1 MSGEKL
7 FFTNTEG
14 KKLSAV
20 LEFPASGPPAAY
32 AVFAHCFTCTKNIK
46 AAVNISA
53 ALVGQGIAVLRFDF
67 TGLGESEGDFADTN
81 FSSNVDDLVVAAEFL
96 RLHHEA
102 PKLLIG
108 HSLGG
113 TAVLQAA
120 ERISS
125 AVAVVTIGSPCEPSH
140 VTRHLGDTKSV
151 IEAEGEAVV
160 RLAGRDIR
168 IKKQFLEDLE
178 ETRMRETIGKL
189 NRALLV
195 LHSPVD
201 NIVGIDNA
209 AQIFQVA
216 RHPKSFI
223 SLDRADHLLSN
234 AADSKYAGTIIAT
247 WAGKYLKAIREGAQE
262 PKIAESGILVRTG
275 RTGYMT
281 EALVNGHRLIVDEP
295 VEVGGTNKGP
305 SPYDY
310 LLTALGACTSITL
323 RMFADRKDWLLESVA
338 VRLKH
343 EKIHAEDCR
352 DCETKTGKIDR
363 IERELELVGPL
374 DDEQRQRLLEI
385 ADKCPVHR
393 TLHSE
398 IKVTTKLG
406 SRPEV

>member
-14 KKLSAV
+14 KKLAAV
-20 LEFPASGPPAAY
+20 LEIPANGAPVAY

-67 TGLGESEGDFADTN
+67 TGLGESEGDFSDTN

-120 ERISS
+120 ARISS
-125 AVAVVTIGSPCEPSH
+125 ALAVATIGSPCEPSH

-168 IKKQFLEDLE
+168 IKKQFLDDLE

-189 NRALLV
+189 SRALLV

-247 WAGKYLKAIREGAQE
+247 WAGKYLKAIREGAHE

-323 RMFADRKDWLLESVA
+323 RMFADRKDWPLESVA